1 MTLPPLYKYL
11 DFRGAVLTLG
21 NRTFKHAKPS
31 DFNDTEDLTVQSIF
45 PEETEL
51 AAKKIAREFIEV
63 ILQHLNV
70 PPTCKSPM
78 KEQLQLIQQAFR
90 DNPAAAEVVHADLN
104 RDGAKRIFDIASMRA
119 ADRESVKRINEL
131 LQATRVLCV
140 TTHRASERMWVEY
153 AENHKGVVLRIE
165 PNLAKDSKFQ
175 RFRPV
180 VYRETRPPL
189 YETTHEYIAGG
200 LFGDFASR
208 VQTMIDRIIYTK
220 TLNWSHEG
228 EYRLAIPLR
237 QNETPWNTDPYNPEE
252 ITELYIGL
260 SMERRDADRIVGMAQ
275 AVNPRIAVFRMKRG
289 GDGSLEFEPI

>member
-11 DFRGAVLTLG
+11 DFRGAELTLG

-31 DFNDTEDLTVQSIF
+31 DFNDTEDLTVQSVF
-45 PEETEL
+45 HEDTEP
-51 AAKKIAREFIEV
+51 AAKKIAREFVDV
-63 ILQHLNV
+63 ILQHLDD

-90 DNPAAAEVVHADLN
+90 DNPTAADGIRAELSK
-104 RDGAKRIFDIASMRA
+104 DGATPIFDIASMRGMNG
-119 ADRESVKRINEL
+119 EVVKRVNER

-153 AENHKGVVLRIE
+153 ADNHKGVVLRIG
-165 PNLAKDSKFQ
+165 PDLAKNSKFQ

-180 VYRETRPPL
+180 IYKETRPPL

-200 LFGDFASR
+200 LFGDFPAR

-228 EYRLAIPLR
+228 EYRLVIPLG
-237 QNETPWNTDPYNPEE
+237 QNESPWNTDPYNPEE
-252 ITELYIGL
+252 IVELYIGL
-260 SMERRDADRIVGMAQ
+260 SMGRRDADRIAGMAR

-289 GDGSLEFEPI
+289 GDGALGFDPI